1 MMMTTILTKPNLHLA
16 NVQIAAGII
25 RDAIHA
31 APRTKINIL
40 SFFALSF
47 SLCLVQEKWWE
58 GSTDGVS
65 SLVSKAIM
73 SGRIEISGSEL
84 KLYQNSYLL

>member
-47 SLCLVQEKWWE
+47 
-58 GSTDGVS
+58 
-65 SLVSKAIM
+65 
-73 SGRIEISGSEL
+73 
-84 KLYQNSYLL
+84 